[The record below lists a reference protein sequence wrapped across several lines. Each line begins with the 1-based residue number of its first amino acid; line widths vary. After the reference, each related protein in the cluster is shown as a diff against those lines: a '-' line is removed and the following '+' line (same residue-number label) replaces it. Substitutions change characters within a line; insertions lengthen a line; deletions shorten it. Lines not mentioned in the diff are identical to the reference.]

1 MNERTNERTNKR
13 KNESNCGK
21 NNLIVDLLKVIPST
35 GKE

>member
-1 MNERTNERTNKR
+1 MNERTNKQ

-21 NNLIVDLLKVIPST
+21 NNPIVDPLKVIPST